1 MANDDHPTASRSAE
15 ARHAEP
21 LVVAHEVKKTFLH
34 EGKDVEVL
42 RGVDLS
48 VARGEMLCVVGP
60 SGTGK
65 STLLHIL
72 GTLDLPTS
80 GSITYEGRDVTRLT
94 SSELA
99 RFRNRNLGFVF
110 QFHHLLP
117 EFDALE
123 NVMMPGLVQGLP
135 RAPLKKR
142 AKELLEEV
150 GLAHRI
156 AHRPGELSGGEQQRV
171 ALARALVLD
180 PALILADEPTGN
192 LDSRTSEQVHQ
203 LLFEL
208 NARRGTTFLI
218 VTHSRDMA
226 ARMPRVVTMRDGVV
240 ERDERKSETNREGD
254 ARQEAAPD
262 VLPHGA
268 EESPAA
274 EPTVAGPSAE
284 ELSMPV
290 RSAESSEGTSSG
302 DDDDGDETATKDAN
316 DEAGDRA

>member
-1 MANDDHPTASRSAE
+1 MANDEKLPTD
-15 ARHAEP
+15 ARGGAGDRPSKKTGEP
-21 LVVAHEVKKTFLH
+21 LVVARDVKKTFIH
-34 EGKDVEVL
+34 EGKDVDVL

-48 VARGEMLCVVGP
+48 VDRGEMLCVVGP

-80 GSITYEGRDVTRLT
+80 GSITYAGRDVTRL
-94 SSELA
+94 SSRELA
-99 RFRNRNLGFVF
+99 LFRNRTLGFVF
-110 QFHHLLP
+110 QFHHLMP

-123 NVMMPGLVQGLP
+123 NVMMPGLVQGLA
-135 RAPLKKR
+135 RGPLKKR
-142 AKELLEEV
+142 ATELLEEV
-150 GLAHRI
+150 GLAHRL

-203 LLFEL
+203 LFFQL
-208 NARRGTTFLI
+208 NERRGTTFLI

-240 ERDERKSETNREGD
+240 ERDERKSETYRDRDGR
-254 ARQEAAPD
+254 AEAALD
-262 VLPHGA
+262 VLPPGA
-268 EESPAA
+268 EPA
-274 EPTVAGPSAE
+274 EPRQATAASETANVP
-284 ELSMPV
+284 
-290 RSAESSEGTSSG
+290 ESSGNAGEDAEDAPF
-302 DDDDGDETATKDAN
+302 DDAS
-316 DEAGDRA
+316 DRA

>member
-1 MANDDHPTASRSAE
+1 MS
-15 ARHAEP
+15 EP
-21 LVVAHEVKKTFLH
+21 LVVARDVKKVFVH
-34 EGKDVEVL
+34 EGKDVDVL
-42 RGVDLS
+42 KGVDLS
-48 VARGEMLCVVGP
+48 VNRGEMLCVVGP

-99 RFRNRNLGFVF
+99 RFRNRTLGFVF
-110 QFHHLLP
+110 QFHHLMP

-123 NVMMPGLVQGLP
+123 NVMMPGLVQGLA
-135 RAPLKKR
+135 RTPLKKR
-142 AKELLEEV
+142 ARELLEEV
-150 GLAHRI
+150 GLAHRL

-203 LLFEL
+203 LFFEL

-240 ERDERKSETNREGD
+240 ERDERKSETYRDRDG
-254 ARQEAAPD
+254 RKEAALD
-262 VLPHGA
+262 VLPRGA
-268 EESPAA
+268 DAIASEEPSEDAEKAPSEAESPSPAA
-274 EPTVAGPSAE
+274 NEP
-284 ELSMPV
+284 
-290 RSAESSEGTSSG
+290 SEPN
-302 DDDDGDETATKDAN
+302 AP
-316 DEAGDRA
+316 DEAGNRA